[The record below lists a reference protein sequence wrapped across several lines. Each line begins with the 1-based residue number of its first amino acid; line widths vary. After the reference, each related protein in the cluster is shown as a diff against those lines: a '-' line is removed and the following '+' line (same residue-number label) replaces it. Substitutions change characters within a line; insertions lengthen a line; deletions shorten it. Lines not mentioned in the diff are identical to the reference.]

1 MPRPLTILIDGKPY
15 RWRDLVQLRK
25 EQLTAAKQADQL
37 ALFVDLPEDSRPAFE
52 RTASERYRQPSLF
65 TG

>member
-1 MPRPLTILIDGKPY
+1 MSRLVTILIDGKPY

-25 EQLTAAKQADQL
+25 EQLAARRKAGQL
-37 ALFVDLPEDSRPAFE
+37 ALFADLPDDSRPAYE
-52 RTASERYRQPSLF
+52 RTASERYRQPNLF